1 MARDGRQYAPR
12 MRLVL
17 GSRVLDL
24 TDRSAVMAIVNR
36 TPDSFYDRGRTF
48 SLEAAV
54 EHALA
59 QVAAGADI
67 VDVGGVKAGP
77 GEDVTAAQEH
87 ARILPFVEAFR
98 QHSQAPLS
106 IDTFRAAVAADAL
119 DAGADIVNDVSG
131 MVEPEVAEMVAQRP
145 GTALVLMHSGLV
157 RTRPF
162 RPTYVPDV
170 TTAVV
175 DRCRELALEAQR
187 RGVAREQII
196 VDPGHDFAKNSLHSL
211 EVTRR
216 LPELCALGY
225 PVLVA
230 LSNKDFLGET
240 LGGLPV
246 DQRLE
251 ASLAAAVSSVML
263 GARIVRVHDT
273 EPTVRAVRT
282 AEAILGWRPPAMAA
296 RGLD

>member
-1 MARDGRQYAPR
+1 

-17 GSRVLDL
+17 GTRVLDL

-131 MVEPEVAEMVAQRP
+131 MVEPEVADVVAQRP
-145 GTALVLMHSGLV
+145 GTALVLMHSGRV

-175 DRCRELALEAQR
+175 DRCRDLALEAQR
-187 RGVAREQII
+187 RGVMREQII
-196 VDPGHDFAKNSLHSL
+196 VDPGHDFDKNTMQSL

-216 LPELCALGY
+216 LPELVALGY

-230 LSNKDFLGET
+230 LSRKDFLGECI
-240 LGGLPV
+240 GVGVPP
-246 DQRLE
+246 DDRLE
-251 ASLAAAVSSVML
+251 ASLAAATASVML
-263 GARIVRVHDT
+263 GARILRVHDT
-273 EPTVRAVRT
+273 TATVRAVRT
-282 AEAILGWRPPAMAA
+282 VEAILGMRPPAVCA
-296 RGLD
+296 RGLE